1 MRPSKRKPVN
11 KRKSA
16 RKFRKHSTRTK
27 AKNIIMGQRGG
38 IRL

>member
-1 MRPSKRKPVN
+1 MKKRSPVN

-16 RKFRKHSTRTK
+16 LVFRHQVARTK
-27 AKNIIMGQRGG
+27 LPNMKAVQRGG